1 MEDRGIDTERLERN
15 VVTHGADTRSANSPY
30 LLHVD
35 NTIHT
40 PTPSLFPVPQS
51 HRPVATY
58 QAFPQSIL
66 HSTHITPSSL
76 PPFDSIRSTRIRHP
90 PNSHTTCPPPDR
102 PSAVSCRVLFVTPG
116 TGVTASK
123 QTHHQPPTATYQPSY
138 PRSTAM
144 VAYVAYTPAIFTALG
159 FHHITT
165 QHITAPISTCPAV
178 PSPVPVPAPHYAAQG
193 RRRDTDPN
201 PNPDVDT
208 EPLRHRHSDTNFAAR
223 SDSSERVSFATTGLG

>member
-1 MEDRGIDTERLERN
+1 VALRQHAICQFTI
-15 VVTHGADTRSANSPY
+15 
-30 LLHVD
+30 LHVD
-35 NTIHT
+35 KQPTL
-40 PTPSLFPVPQS
+40 PTPSLLPVPQT

-90 PNSHTTCPPPDR
+90 PNSHTTCPTPDR

-116 TGVTASK
+116 TGVTACK

-144 VAYVAYTPAIFTALG
+144 VAYVSYTQAIFTT
-159 FHHITT
+159 HHITT

-178 PSPVPVPAPHYAAQG
+178 PSPAPVPTPHYAAQG
-193 RRRDTDPN
+193 RRNHTDTDTDTDPD
-201 PNPDVDT
+201 PNVDT
-208 EPLRHRHSDTNFAAR
+208 EPVVPRPSDTNFAAF
-223 SDSSERVSFATTGLG
+223 SDSSVCVSFATARLG